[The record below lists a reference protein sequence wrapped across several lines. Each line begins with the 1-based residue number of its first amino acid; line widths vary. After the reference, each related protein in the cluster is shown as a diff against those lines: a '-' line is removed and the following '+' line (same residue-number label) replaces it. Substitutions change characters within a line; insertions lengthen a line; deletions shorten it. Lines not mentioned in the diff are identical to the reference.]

1 MRALRRNSK
10 SAMVADDMGLQSTSG
25 IYLLRIAVLV
35 AMLFCGPAAHAQA
48 PAITVSNGTAHVSWP
63 LTRYYYLL
71 QSSTNLSGSNA
82 WNYVGTASPVS
93 ALIGNALAQT
103 NFPPITNFAAN
114 QIIFT
119 QQTGNVSQFYR
130 LKTPL
135 LIPVFFFAI
144 FYDQLLEFSDSPTI
158 LVNGFVHANGSI
170 DTGPGQGASQIFS
183 QTVTT
188 AGTISSPANG
198 GLASNYWS
206 NEVYFNGNPPM
217 ITNTPPFV
225 SPVGTNNPHV
235 IIEIPPANENPDSTL
250 GQERFFN
257 EADVVLIVSNT
268 LAGTNPS
275 VRITL
280 QTSYNGSDPGG
291 DSSKEFFHL
300 TNATPIYL
308 DTNSVIQLPFLSL
321 TNTFAD
327 QRESQTNMFVTQI
340 DVGAYAAWLA
350 TNAAVEGKFF
360 YGLAPILYVAD
371 RRNLG
376 TNKLAVVRLVNG
388 SELPYNDS
396 IGFTVATQNPLY
408 VQGNYNVTVDDS
420 HFALSLGSTTNGST
434 VPAALIADA
443 ITILSSNWQDGQ
455 SGESYGVRGLA
466 ANMTVNAALVVG
478 NVPSTGTTTTTYSGG
493 VQNLTRFLEDWSN
506 SDFVLNTSLV
516 CLFSSEM
523 ATNQFQFPGAYF
535 NPPVRQWGFD
545 VTFLNLS
552 RLPPGTPFY
561 SLP

>member
-1 MRALRRNSK
+1 M
-10 SAMVADDMGLQSTSG
+10 
-25 IYLLRIAVLV
+25 
-35 AMLFCGPAAHAQA
+35 
-48 PAITVSNGTAHVSWP
+48 
-63 LTRYYYLL
+63 
-71 QSSTNLSGSNA
+71 NLSGSNA
-82 WNYVGTASPVS
+82 WNYAGTASPVS

-103 NFPPITNFAAN
+103 NFPPVTNFAAN

-119 QQTGNVSQFYR
+119 QQTGNAAQFYR

-235 IIEIPPANENPDSTL
+235 IIEIPPANENPNSTL
-250 GQERFFN
+250 GQERFYN

-268 LAGTNPS
+268 PAGTNPS

-280 QTSYNGSDPGG
+280 QTSYNESEPGN
-291 DSSKEFFHL
+291 DAAKELFYL
-300 TNATPIYL
+300 TNATPVFL
-308 DTNSVIQLPFLSL
+308 KTNSVIQLPFLSL

-340 DVGAYAAWLA
+340 DVGGYAAWLA
-350 TNAAVEGKFF
+350 TNAIVAGKLEGIA
-360 YGLAPILYVAD
+360 LVLYVAD
-371 RRNLG
+371 RRNVG

-434 VPAALIADA
+434 IPAALVADA
-443 ITILSSNWQDGQ
+443 VTILSSNWRDGQ
-455 SGESYGVRGLA
+455 SGESYPVRNQA
-466 ANMTVNAALVVG
+466 TDMTVNAALVVG
-478 NVPSTGTTTTTYSGG
+478 NVPSTGTTAATYSGG
-493 VQNLTRFLEDWSN
+493 VQNLTRFLENWST
-506 SDFVLNTSLV
+506 SDFVLNASLV

-535 NPPVRQWGFD
+535 NPPARHWGFD